1 MSPDLVLTIG
11 RGALWT
17 TLLVAAPLLLTALI
31 VGLLVGFFQAATQL
45 NEMTL
50 TFVPKLLA
58 LGAVLAI
65 AGPWMLRVLTDYTT
79 TLIQSIPGWLG

>member
-1 MSPDLVLTIG
+1 MSPELVLTIG
-11 RGALWT
+11 REALWT
-17 TLLVAAPLLLTALI
+17 TLLIAAPLLLTALV

-58 LGAVLAI
+58 LGAVLTL
-65 AGPWMLRVLTDYTT
+65 AGPWMLRVLTDYTI
-79 TLIQSIPGWLG
+79 TLVQHIPQWIG

>member
-1 MSPDLVLTIG
+1 MTPELVLSIG
-11 RGALWT
+11 REALWT
-17 TLLVAAPLLLTALI
+17 TLLIASPLLLTALV
-31 VGLLVGFFQAATQL
+31 VGLLVGFFQAATQI

-65 AGPWMLRVLTDYTT
+65 AGPWMLRELTDYTIS
-79 TLIQSIPGWLG
+79 LVQHIPDWIN

>member
-1 MSPDLVLTIG
+1 MTPELVLSIG
-11 RGALWT
+11 REALWT
-17 TLLVAAPLLLTALI
+17 TLLIAAPLLLTALI

-58 LGAVLAI
+58 LGAVLAL
-65 AGPWMLRVLTDYTT
+65 AGPWMLRELTDYTIS
-79 TLIQSIPGWLG
+79 LVQHIPVWIN

>member
-1 MSPDLVLTIG
+1 MTPDLVLSIG
-11 RGALWT
+11 HEALWT
-17 TLLVAAPLLLTALI
+17 TLLIAAPLLLTALV

-58 LGAVLAI
+58 LGAVLTL
-65 AGPWMLRVLTDYTT
+65 AGPWMLRVLMEYTIN
-79 TLIQSIPGWLG
+79 LVQHIPQWIG